1 MILGGK
7 NAGLA
12 LFVNIEEMSI
22 SDSYVVKENDLRGMA
37 GRSDGM
43 RYRRNRQGGR
53 YAMTGRQRLMYR
65 LCLLGVL
72 IAVVAFTAVYWY
84 FGMRS
89 RIPDEITLFQ
99 DRVENIDFGIPFT
112 QVRVSQ
118 TDAEAARV
126 SIDHAKKAD
135 GHIRFSMAGPLSVT
149 AQNCGSLQGEVRLFG
164 WLPCKKIRI
173 DIRKGT
179 KVMPAGR
186 AVGLYI
192 HADGVMVLGT
202 GRIAAAGG
210 EEQTPAYNKL
220 QTGDYIYAVN
230 GRKVVTIRDVSR
242 LVQKNG
248 AKQMI
253 LSVKRDSGRIQVKLT
268 PVRAADGSYQIGVW
282 LREDTEGIGTLTFVT
297 PENQFAAL
305 GHGITDA
312 DTDLLIRLQNGGLY
326 PAGIDHVV
334 KGKNGTPGQLAGYV
348 QLGKENRLG
357 EIENNTLLGIT
368 GQITN
373 RAYQYQEDKACEA
386 ACKQDVRKG
395 KAVIRCQLDDQVKE
409 YEVEIEKINLS
420 SQDNKGMEIHVTD
433 QELLEKAGGIVQ
445 GMSGAPILQNGK
457 CIGAVTHVFVRD
469 VTRGYATFLENM
481 L

>member
-43 RYRRNRQGGR
+43 RYRRNRQGIR

-72 IAVVAFTAVYWY
+72 IAVMAFTAVYGY
-84 FGMRS
+84 FELRG

-179 KVMPAGR
+179 KM
-186 AVGLYI
+186 
-192 HADGVMVLGT
+192 
-202 GRIAAAGG
+202 
-210 EEQTPAYNKL
+210 
-220 QTGDYIYAVN
+220 
-230 GRKVVTIRDVSR
+230 
-242 LVQKNG
+242 
-248 AKQMI
+248 
-253 LSVKRDSGRIQVKLT
+253 
-268 PVRAADGSYQIGVW
+268 
-282 LREDTEGIGTLTFVT
+282 
-297 PENQFAAL
+297 
-305 GHGITDA
+305 
-312 DTDLLIRLQNGGLY
+312 
-326 PAGIDHVV
+326 
-334 KGKNGTPGQLAGYV
+334 
-348 QLGKENRLG
+348 
-357 EIENNTLLGIT
+357 
-368 GQITN
+368 
-373 RAYQYQEDKACEA
+373 
-386 ACKQDVRKG
+386 
-395 KAVIRCQLDDQVKE
+395 
-409 YEVEIEKINLS
+409 EVEIKKPKSWCKSVSAFANTLGEKLIFGIADEGQMYS
-420 SQDNKGMEIHVTD
+420 PGGMPDGSVIQEDPYITQKRMV
-433 QELLEKAGGIVQ
+433 ELLGLSRRTVQ
-445 GMSGAPILQNGK
+445 RLTETMITDYVISRVGSKRTGHWEIL
-457 CIGAVTHVFVRD
+457 
-469 VTRGYATFLENM
+469 
-481 L
+481 

>member
-1 MILGGK
+1 
-7 NAGLA
+7 
-12 LFVNIEEMSI
+12 
-22 SDSYVVKENDLRGMA
+22 
-37 GRSDGM
+37 
-43 RYRRNRQGGR
+43 
-53 YAMTGRQRLMYR
+53 MTGRQRLMYR

-72 IAVVAFTAVYWY
+72 IAVMAFTAVYGY
-84 FGMRS
+84 FELRG

-179 KVMPAGR
+179 KVMPAGK

-268 PVRAADGSYQIGVW
+268 PGGGWKLPDRRVAQRGHRGDRDAHLCDAGESVCGA
-282 LREDTEGIGTLTFVT
+282 GTW
-297 PENQFAAL
+297 N
-305 GHGITDA
+305 HG
-312 DTDLLIRLQNGGLY
+312 
-326 PAGIDHVV
+326 
-334 KGKNGTPGQLAGYV
+334 
-348 QLGKENRLG
+348 
-357 EIENNTLLGIT
+357 
-368 GQITN
+368 
-373 RAYQYQEDKACEA
+373 
-386 ACKQDVRKG
+386 
-395 KAVIRCQLDDQVKE
+395 
-409 YEVEIEKINLS
+409 
-420 SQDNKGMEIHVTD
+420 
-433 QELLEKAGGIVQ
+433 
-445 GMSGAPILQNGK
+445 
-457 CIGAVTHVFVRD
+457 
-469 VTRGYATFLENM
+469 RGYGSFDPAAERRTVSGGDRSCGKGEERYAGTAGRVCSAW
-481 L
+481 